1 LIVLGCTVGALM
13 AGGMLAVIAGPLAL
27 VLLGIGVVQAA
38 WIIPIWR
45 YHRRI
50 GETETAKGI
59 LIMASIIFLL
69 NAGCWGFVA
78 SLNLH

>member
-1 LIVLGCTVGALM
+1 M
-13 AGGMLAVIAGPLAL
+13 AGGMLAAVAGALAFA

-38 WIIPIWR
+38 WVVPLWF
-45 YHRRI
+45 HFRRI

-78 SLNLH
+78 SLNFH